1 MNQLRSAPTRI
12 PNTLNSLTELVRRS
26 MLQWSHSG
34 DDPTGNFKRSE
45 MSSQMQALKT
55 RLGTIADLDGAA
67 ELASW
72 DQQTKKPP
80 NGSQARADV
89 LGTLASLRHEAFT
102 DDQTARLLGSAAA
115 GPDGGASPP
124 DPDSDDARLIE
135 VTRRRWEKSRRVP
148 SELEAEIARASS
160 EGQEAWVAARAA
172 SDFKG
177 FAPYLE
183 RILELTRRY
192 VDCHV
197 GHDRFDS
204 AYDVLIDD
212 SEPGIR

>member
-34 DDPTGNFKRSE
+34 DDPTGNFKRSA

-72 DQQTKKPP
+72 DQQTKMPP

-102 DDQTARLLGSAAA
+102 DDQTGRLLESAAA
-115 GPDGGASPP
+115 ELDGGASPP

-148 SELEAEIARASS
+148 AELEAEIARASS
-160 EGQEAWVAARAA
+160 EGQEAGVAA
-172 SDFKG
+172 
-177 FAPYLE
+177 
-183 RILELTRRY
+183 
-192 VDCHV
+192 
-197 GHDRFDS
+197 
-204 AYDVLIDD
+204 
-212 SEPGIR
+212 